1 MILSV
6 HSKAMRLLVCAI
18 ALMQTFVATATSQQ
32 KAPADEADRI
42 LKSVMDGEA
51 LPSISVA
58 VSRDGEKVFS
68 RALGLADIE
77 HKVQATPDTRYAIG
91 SVAKS
96 ITAVAALKLAESGRL
111 DLDAPVQEQCEAF
124 PVKSQAVTVRQLLA
138 HTAGVRHYD
147 YRRFEED
154 FLNKVHY
161 ESIEEALTKFAA
173 DPLVAEPGTTYHY
186 SSWGYVV
193 VGCAIQGAS
202 GITYTGAIRSLVI
215 QPAGMSQ
222 TGLDVVSE
230 IIPNRVRGY
239 SKSDSGALRNAVMF
253 DPSDRYP
260 AGGLLSTP
268 GDLVEFADSLLAGE
282 LLGEK
287 ARQQMW
293 TPARLSSGEETG
305 HGMGWDLSPDGEAVF
320 HGGTTVG
327 TTTYLYVR
335 PRERVAVAIAVN
347 LSRWSGDRQ
356 ALAARLADL
365 FMGEGGPYQRRGS

>member
-1 MILSV
+1 MC
-6 HSKAMRLLVCAI
+6 LLVCVI
-18 ALMQTFVATATSQQ
+18 ALMPSLVATATVEQEGPS
-32 KAPADEADRI
+32 DEADRI
-42 LKSVMDGEA
+42 LQSVMDDEA
-51 LPSISVA
+51 IPSISVA
-58 VSRDGEKVFS
+58 VSSNGAQVYS

-77 HKVQATPDTRYAIG
+77 HEVQATPNTRYAIG

-96 ITAVAALKLAESGRL
+96 ITAVAALKLAESGQL
-111 DLDAPVQEQCEAF
+111 DLDAPIQGQCEAF
-124 PVKSQAVTVRQLLA
+124 PVKPQPVTVRQLLA

-161 ESIEEALTKFAA
+161 ESIEEALTKFAE

-193 VGCAIQGAS
+193 VGCAIEGAS
-202 GITYTGAIRSLVI
+202 GTTYADAIRSLVI

-230 IIPNRVRGY
+230 ITPNRARGY
-239 SKSDSGALRNAVMF
+239 SKSDSGVLSNAVMF

-260 AGGLLSTP
+260 AGGVLSTP
-268 GDLVEFADSLLAGE
+268 GDLVKFADSLLGGE
-282 LLGEK
+282 LLGEESR
-287 ARQQMW
+287 RQLW
-293 TPARLSSGEETG
+293 TPAWLSSGEETG

-335 PRERVAVAIAVN
+335 PRARVAVAIALN

-356 ALAARLADL
+356 ELAARLADL
-365 FMGEGGPYQRRGS
+365 FTGEEGRR